1 MRALL
6 LVLVAAFLVQS
17 VSAQG
22 SLRAGRVGSA
32 PVIDGRLNEDIWK
45 SADTAS
51 GFRQIEPNE
60 GAPATEPT
68 ELRVL
73 YDNANLYVGVRLY
86 DREPDKIVHRLSRRD
101 DDADADRFTFYVDSL
116 NDHLSGAHFEVSA
129 AGVQRDA
136 IISNDTGQDS
146 SWDAVWESAVSID
159 GEGWTIEMRIPLS
172 QLRFLASD
180 HQTWGFNAERFIY
193 RKSERDWFELVP
205 KKESGLASRMA
216 HLTDIDGIQPHRTL
230 EVVPYSVGRSEFIK
244 PPRAGNPFNDG
255 SRLFAATGFDTKYAL
270 RSNV

>member
-22 SLRAGRVGSA
+22 SLRAGRVGST

-60 GAPATEPT
+60 GAAATEPT

-73 YDNANLYVGVRLY
+73 YDNANLYVGARLY
-86 DREPDKIVHRLSRRD
+86 DSEPGKIVARLSRRD
-101 DDADADRFTFYVDSL
+101 DGADGDKFTFYVDAL
-116 NDHLSGAHFEVSA
+116 HDHLTGALFEVSA

-136 IISNDTGQDS
+136 IISNDTGEDG
-146 SWDAVWESAVSID
+146 SWDAVWESAVTID
-159 GEGWTIEMRIPLS
+159 PEGWTVEMRIPLS
-172 QLRFLASD
+172 QLRFLKSD
-180 HQTWGFNAERFIY
+180 HQTWGFNAARFIY
-193 RKSERDWFELVP
+193 RNSE
-205 KKESGLASRMA
+205 
-216 HLTDIDGIQPHRTL
+216 
-230 EVVPYSVGRSEFIK
+230 
-244 PPRAGNPFNDG
+244 
-255 SRLFAATGFDTKYAL
+255 
-270 RSNV
+270 